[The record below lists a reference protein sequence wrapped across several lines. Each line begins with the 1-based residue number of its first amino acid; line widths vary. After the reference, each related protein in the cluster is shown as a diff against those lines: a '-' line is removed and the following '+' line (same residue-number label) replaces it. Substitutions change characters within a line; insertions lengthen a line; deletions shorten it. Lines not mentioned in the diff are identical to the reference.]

1 MKLSP
6 PSYLMSDMFSRYSFN
21 DGPRPGYASFALR
34 LLSSLVLFLG
44 MSFALFT
51 RSSYASEVFV
61 LENEQIRV
69 LFERPL
75 GLAARKV
82 NEMYS
87 PIKED
92 LQQIFGWNIGFRPS
106 VLLIR
111 DTQYFQRIAESPL
124 TVAFAVP
131 AKRMIAMDYSRIN
144 TQPFSM
150 EITLKHELCHLLL
163 HDRIGTVTLPRWL
176 DEGVCQWVSGGIP
189 DIILDQKRSALNR
202 AAFRGTFIPL
212 DSLRSAF
219 PRHGEDFLLAY
230 EESKGFTDYIISR
243 FGKKGL
249 LSMLEMMRTGKDAP
263 AAALSAFSITLSALE
278 KDWHGSLQRKT
289 TWLTYLSYH
298 LYEILFGL
306 TALIAACA
314 FIRTLLRKRA
324 RMDEESHEEDPQDI
338 QLGRGPVD

>member
-6 PSYLMSDMFSRYSFN
+6 SSYLMSAMFSRYSFK
-21 DGPRPGYASFALR
+21 GPGHGYLPLALR
-34 LLSSLVLFLG
+34 LMASLLLVLG
-44 MSFALFT
+44 VSVALLT
-51 RSSYASEVFV
+51 RSLYADEVFV

-69 LFERPL
+69 LFEHPL
-75 GLAARKV
+75 GTAARKV
-82 NEMYS
+82 SEMYLS
-87 PIKED
+87 IKED

-144 TQPFSM
+144 TNPFSM

-163 HDRIGTVTLPRWL
+163 HDHIGTVALPRWL

-212 DSLRSAF
+212 DSLKSAF
-219 PRHGEDFLLAY
+219 PYHGEDFLLAY
-230 EESKGFTDYIISR
+230 EESKSFTDYIISR

-249 LSMLEMMRTGKDAP
+249 LRMLETMRTGKDAHT
-263 AAALSAFSITLSALE
+263 AALSAFSITLSALE
-278 KDWHGSLQRKT
+278 KDWHHSLQRKT

-306 TALIAACA
+306 TALIAAYA
-314 FIRTLLRKRA
+314 FIRTLMRKRA
-324 RMDEESHEEDPQDI
+324 HVDEESHEEEP
-338 QLGRGPVD
+338 